1 MATWG
6 GKEGVLLYLCR
17 RQQSL
22 WRKTFVYRK
31 KAVL

>member
-1 MATWG
+1 M
-6 GKEGVLLYLCR
+6 EGVLPYLCC